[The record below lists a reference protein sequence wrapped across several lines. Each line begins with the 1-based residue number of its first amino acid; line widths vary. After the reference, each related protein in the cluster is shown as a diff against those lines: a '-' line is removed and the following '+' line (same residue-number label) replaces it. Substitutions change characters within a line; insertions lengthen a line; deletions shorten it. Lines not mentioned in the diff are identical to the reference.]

1 MNFARLAADRRANV
15 TATYKRMQENND
27 HDYNIQRAVELE
39 NAHAERHRMNDRG
52 RLTTVHTRRQDAIVD
67 QAQATR
73 ARAAQQARREAL
85 IARRAER
92 DARIAARAAERQGIA
107 DRNARRARNR
117 AARAAEQ
124 QGVDQNAR
132 RARLREGDFR
142 SEIERATDDA
152 AVVRNARLGAVGRAR
167 RNLGDSHPPNSQ
179 ADTPRQRLQLAKLLV
194 PSTTLAGMDLQRY
207 SLEGLTDDE
216 LRIRRTLAAAL
227 ANPVL
232 RASGNAKMT
241 ARLLARNLIARRRAQ

>member
-15 TATYKRMQENND
+15 TATYKHMQENND

-52 RLTTVHTRRQDAIVD
+52 RLTTVHTRRRDAIVD

-73 ARAAQQARREAL
+73 LRVAREERQARRAAL

-117 AARAAEQ
+117 AARDA
-124 QGVDQNAR
+124 
-132 RARLREGDFR
+132 REGV
-142 SEIERATDDA
+142 IDDA
-152 AVVRNARLGAVGRAR
+152 TVVRQAVMGAVYKAR
-167 RNLGDSHPPNSQ
+167 QGLGDTYPPNSQ
-179 ADTPRQRLQLAKLLV
+179 ADTPRQRWELAKLLV
-194 PSTTLAGMDLQRY
+194 PRTPLGGQELQRY
-207 SLEGLTDDE
+207 NLEGLTNDE
-216 LRIRRTLAAAL
+216 RRVRRTLAAAL

-241 ARLLARNLIARRRAQ
+241 ARILAHHHMPVGSRRANRVTRQ

>member
-15 TATYKRMQENND
+15 TATYKHMQENND

-39 NAHAERHRMNDRG
+39 NAHAGRHRMNDRG
-52 RLTTVHTRRQDAIVD
+52 RLTTVHTRRRDAIVD

-73 ARAAQQARREAL
+73 RRVAREERQARRVAL

-107 DRNARRARNR
+107 DRRAMRARNR
-117 AARAAEQ
+117 AARVA
-124 QGVDQNAR
+124 
-132 RARLREGDFR
+132 REGGL
-142 SEIERATDDA
+142 ATDDA
-152 AVVRNARLGAVGRAR
+152 TVVRQAVLGAIYQAR
-167 RNLGDSHPPNSQ
+167 QGLGTPHPPNSQ
-179 ADTPRQRLQLAKLLV
+179 ADTPRQRWELAKLLV
-194 PSTTLAGMDLQRY
+194 PRTPLGGQELQRY
-207 SLEGLTDDE
+207 NLEGLTNDE
-216 LRIRRTLAAAL
+216 RRVRRTLAAAL

-241 ARLLARNLIARRRAQ
+241 ARILAHHPIGSFVSR

>member
-52 RLTTVHTRRQDAIVD
+52 RLTTVHTRRPDAIVD

-73 ARAAQQARREAL
+73 RAQAQEEQQAKRDAL
-85 IARRAER
+85 VARRAER
-92 DARIAARAAERQGIA
+92 DARRARIAAR
-107 DRNARRARNR
+107 DARRARNDVQLG
-117 AARAAEQ
+117 AA
-124 QGVDQNAR
+124 
-132 RARLREGDFR
+132 LRE
-142 SEIERATDDA
+142 ADDA
-152 AVVRNARLGAVGRAR
+152 AVVRQAVLVAVYRAR
-167 RNLGDSHPPNSQ
+167 QGLGDTYPPNSQ
-179 ADTPRQRLQLAKLLV
+179 ADTPRQRWELAKLLV
-194 PSTTLAGMDLQRY
+194 PRTPLGGQELQRY
-207 SLEGLTDDE
+207 NLEGLTNDE
-216 LRIRRTLAAAL
+216 RRVRRTLAAAL

-241 ARLLARNLIARRRAQ
+241 ARILAHHHMPVGSRRANRVSRQ

>member
-1 MNFARLAADRRANV
+1 MNFARLAADRCANV

-52 RLTTVHTRRQDAIVD
+52 RLTTVHTRRRDAIVD

-73 ARAAQQARREAL
+73 LRVAREERRARRAAL

-92 DARIAARAAERQGIA
+92 DARIAARDAERQGIA

-117 AARAAEQ
+117 AARAA
-124 QGVDQNAR
+124 GA
-132 RARLREGDFR
+132 AHMEGL
-142 SEIERATDDA
+142 AADDA
-152 AVVRNARLGAVGRAR
+152 AVVRQAVMGAVYKAR

-194 PSTTLAGMDLQRY
+194 PRTPLGGQELQRY
-207 SLEGLTDDE
+207 NLEGLTNDE
-216 LRIRRTLAAAL
+216 KRVRRTLAAAL

-241 ARLLARNLIARRRAQ
+241 ARILAHHHMPVGSRRANRVSRA

>member
-52 RLTTVHTRRQDAIVD
+52 RLTTVHTRRPDAIVD

-73 ARAAQQARREAL
+73 AREERQAKREAL

-92 DARIAARAAERQGIA
+92 DARRARIAARDARIA
-107 DRNARRARNR
+107 VRVARNDVRLGVARRA
-117 AARAAEQ
+117 A
-124 QGVDQNAR
+124 
-132 RARLREGDFR
+132 
-142 SEIERATDDA
+142 DDA
-152 AVVRNARLGAVGRAR
+152 TVVRQAVMGAVYKAR
-167 RNLGDSHPPNSQ
+167 QGLGDTYPPNSQ
-179 ADTPRQRLQLAKLLV
+179 ADTPRQRWELAKLLV
-194 PSTTLAGMDLQRY
+194 PRTPLGGQELQRY
-207 SLEGLTDDE
+207 NLEGLTNDE
-216 LRIRRTLAAAL
+216 KRVRRTLAAAL

-241 ARLLARNLIARRRAQ
+241 ARILAHHHMPVGSRRANRVSRA